1 MIIEKL
7 LGWHEHDDEQSFAK
21 DWANKLY
28 GGGASEVHL
37 ERECDDV
44 QNAQGCALAWASE
57 ANQWV
62 CTYVLKDDVQGVE
75 GQNLEGE
82 YYDGAVPVGGVDRE
96 GREAAGGMDQCS
108 RSAGGSHGRQVAR
121 PGALRR
127 LHDQILSSHRRDFH

>member
-75 GQNLEGE
+75 GQDLEGE
-82 YYDGAVPVGGVDRE
+82 YYDGAVPVVEELIGK
-96 GREAAGGMDQCS
+96 AG
-108 RSAGGSHGRQVAR
+108 
-121 PGALRR
+121 RR
-127 LHDQILSSHRRDFH
+127 LAAWINALAAQGGAMEDKLHVQEL